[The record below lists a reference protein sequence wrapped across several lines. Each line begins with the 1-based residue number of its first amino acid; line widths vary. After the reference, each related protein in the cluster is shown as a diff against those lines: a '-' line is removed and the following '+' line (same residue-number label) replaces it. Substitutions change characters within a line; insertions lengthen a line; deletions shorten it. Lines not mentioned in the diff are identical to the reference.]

1 MTKRIVRSAL
11 ALTCA
16 AILAGCGSLGIRV
29 AENDGGPVKV
39 GVSAQKGPASNSE
52 PTEEP
57 VPDGFEKVTYE
68 GDCPFDVS
76 MVMPDDYKST
86 GGVTGL
92 AVYTDDFTKLD
103 EKIVV
108 NCKKSFGRSL
118 NEARDSHMDYLVNK
132 PESDVLLQNRYD
144 VDGAAAGVFQ
154 VKLAKGEIYAT
165 SSDVQMVGTI
175 YVGYADGALWE
186 LKVEGT
192 SIWGDQARTKKHQ
205 TVIDHISVDGHKL
218 KTLDWKDM

>member
-16 AILAGCGSLGIRV
+16 ALLAGCGSLGIRV
-29 AENDGGPVKV
+29 AENDGSPVKV
-39 GVSAQKGPASNSE
+39 GVSAQKGSASNPE

-57 VPDGFEKVTYE
+57 VPDGFEKVTFE
-68 GDCPFDVS
+68 GDCPFEVS

-86 GGVTGL
+86 GGATGL
-92 AVYTDDFTKLD
+92 AVYTDDFNKRD

>member
-16 AILAGCGSLGIRV
+16 ALLAGCGSLGIRV

-57 VPDGFEKVTYE
+57 VPDGFEKVTFE
-68 GDCPFDVS
+68 GDCPFEVS

-86 GGVTGL
+86 GGATGL
-92 AVYTDDFTKLD
+92 AVYTDDFNKRD

-118 NEARDSHMDYLVNK
+118 NEARDNHMDYLVNK

-144 VDGAAAGVFQ
+144 VDGAVAGVFQ
-154 VKLAKGEIYAT
+154 AKLVKGEIYAT

-175 YVGYADGALWE
+175 YVGYADGAPWE
-186 LKVEGT
+186 VTVQGT